1 MSSWARAAG
10 VLWLSLGSFG
20 CSSGGAQNFGED
32 DPEAEGV
39 DDHTTAP
46 AGRGESSVSVTYAK
60 TAQGNWDRAE
70 AEFAEGNFL
79 AAQKYYTYIRA
90 KFPYSAHAL
99 QSDLRIADCLH
110 GRGRFLEA
118 IDSYQNFIRL
128 HPTHQRVAYAM
139 FKIGAAYFEQIPTDW
154 FFLPPSHEKDQSA
167 VRDAERALKAY
178 VERYPSDDSIE
189 EGRKLLTDVRRRLA
203 AHERYAADF
212 YAHEDK
218 PRSRIGRLEIL
229 RTNYADVALDAALL
243 AEMIDVRVE
252 LEEIEAAKVL
262 LAELSSKFPEAK
274 ELKRAE
280 RTVQRAESK
289 PPSAPSAAEA
299 SATP

>member
-1 MSSWARAAG
+1 MHAVARRRLAPVTLAWLGLALAA
-10 VLWLSLGSFG
+10 
-20 CSSGGAQNFGED
+20 CASGGTQSYGED

-39 DDHTTAP
+39 EDFSTAP
-46 AGRGESSVSVTYAK
+46 AGRGESAVTVTYAK
-60 TAQGNWDRAE
+60 TAQANWDRGE

-99 QSDLRIADCLH
+99 QADLRIADCLF

-118 IDSYQNFIRL
+118 IDAFQNFIRL

-139 FKIGAAYFEQIPTDW
+139 FKIGASYFEQIPTDW
-154 FFLPPSHEKDQSA
+154 FFLPPSEEKDQSA

-178 VERYPSDDSIE
+178 VDRYPSDDSIE
-189 EGRKLLTDVRRRLA
+189 EGKRLLGDVRRKLA

-212 YAHEDK
+212 YANEEK

-229 RTNYADVALDAALL
+229 RQSYADVALDAELLYEMIQVRLELDEVDEAKALL
-243 AEMIDVRVE
+243 SE
-252 LEEIEAAKVL
+252 LA
-262 LAELSSKFPEAK
+262 SKFPSSK
-274 ELKRAE
+274 LVSRAE
-280 RTVQRAESK
+280 RSIAGAQPK
-289 PPSAPSAAEA
+289 PQAVSSAP
-299 SATP
+299 